1 MTQDTKETEEIIFEA
16 ASRVFQ
22 REGYAGARM
31 QEIADEADINKSML
45 HYYFRSKDKLFQ
57 QVFQKHLG
65 RFFPIIFQVLEAPD
79 PLDVKVHNLIDAYYN
94 FLQDNPGVS
103 QFVVIEM
110 NNHPG
115 EFQAFMRERNI
126 RPPKAF
132 ADQVKEEIEKGN
144 LDPVD
149 PRQLL
154 ISMVGLI
161 LFPFI
166 AQMMIKTVFGLDE
179 EGYKDFM
186 RQRKDFLAGFILN
199 AINYKSSS

>member
-1 MTQDTKETEEIIFEA
+1 MSENTKETEEIIFEA

-31 QEIADEADINKSML
+31 QAIADEAEINKSML
-45 HYYFRSKDKLFQ
+45 HYYFRSKEKLFQ

-65 RFFPIIFQVLEAPD
+65 RFFPVIFQVLEAPD
-79 PLDVKVHNLIDAYYN
+79 PLDVKVHKLVDAYYN
-94 FLQDNPGVS
+94 FLQDNPEIS
-103 QFVVIEM
+103 QFVVMEM

-115 EFQAFMRERNI
+115 EFKAFMEERNI
-126 RPPKAF
+126 HPPRAF
-132 ADQVKEEIEKGN
+132 AAQIKKEIEQGN
-144 LDPVD
+144 LAPVD

-161 LFPFI
+161 IFPFI
-166 AQMMIKTVFGLDE
+166 AQVMIKTVFGLDE
-179 EGYKDFM
+179 QGYDTFM
-186 RQRKDFLAGFILN
+186 HDRREFLPGFILN